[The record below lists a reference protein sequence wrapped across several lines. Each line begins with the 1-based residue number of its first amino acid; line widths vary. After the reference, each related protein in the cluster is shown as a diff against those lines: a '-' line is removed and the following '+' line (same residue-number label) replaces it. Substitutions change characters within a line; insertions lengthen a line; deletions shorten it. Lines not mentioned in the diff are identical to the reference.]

1 MPVVVRSIGF
11 PTGIVASTGQRF
23 KVNST
28 PTLLFS
34 FVSAQRW
41 VRSADLGA
49 RGRRHDRHRAILR
62 GSGELRMSKE
72 SQRRGARQRPRKSHH
87 LPRAR
92 TAAAAVLAAE
102 AGMTKTSLLTTTARD
117 RAGSRR
123 TARGIAKPTI
133 VELYEQVADIV
144 RPLELELRYAELDE
158 LVSLSVNIMW
168 TFVGVLARAH
178 GYTDFDWDAAEL
190 SFRHAIDE

>member
-1 MPVVVRSIGF
+1 
-11 PTGIVASTGQRF
+11 
-23 KVNST
+23 
-28 PTLLFS
+28 
-34 FVSAQRW
+34 
-41 VRSADLGA
+41 
-49 RGRRHDRHRAILR
+49 
-62 GSGELRMSKE
+62 
-72 SQRRGARQRPRKSHH
+72 
-87 LPRAR
+87 
-92 TAAAAVLAAE
+92 
-102 AGMTKTSLLTTTARD
+102 MTKTSLLTTTARD